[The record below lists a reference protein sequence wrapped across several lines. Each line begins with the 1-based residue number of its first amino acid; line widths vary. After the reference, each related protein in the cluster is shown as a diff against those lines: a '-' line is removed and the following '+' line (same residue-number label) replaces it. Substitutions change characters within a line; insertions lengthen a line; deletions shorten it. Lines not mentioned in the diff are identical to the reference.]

1 MSIRLWPAASAD
13 LARIKLVLS
22 QGRARRGWI
31 VWCAL
36 VVAALL
42 AGVAGSQLYWR
53 ERLGPLQQQAAAMKD
68 QSQLLQGLE
77 QARLQLRVSEAR
89 SQELE
94 RQIGVLNR
102 QLRECQEEVAFFR
115 KAGSAKHQAARA
127 ASGE

>member
-1 MSIRLWPAASAD
+1 MSTRPWHAATD

-42 AGVAGSQLYWR
+42 AGAGGGDLYWR
-53 ERLGPLQQQAAAMKD
+53 QRLGPLQEQAAAMKD
-68 QSQLLQGLE
+68 QQQLVQGLE
-77 QARLQLRVSEAR
+77 QSRLQMRVSEAR

-115 KAGSAKHQAARA
+115 KT
-127 ASGE
+127 SGGKN